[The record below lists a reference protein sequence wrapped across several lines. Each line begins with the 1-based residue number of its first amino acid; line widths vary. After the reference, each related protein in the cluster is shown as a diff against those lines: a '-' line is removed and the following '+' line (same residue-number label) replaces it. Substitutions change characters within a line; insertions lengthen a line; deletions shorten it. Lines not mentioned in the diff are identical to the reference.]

1 MIQNAEQPIAPAEP
15 RQRAA
20 AALARKAA
28 PLQALPPPAD
38 EDVPAPPAEPR
49 RRPGSRLVLV
59 VVGIV
64 AWLAALGLFVPPLIP
79 KRPPTAPTPVPAAGA
94 VLIKPAPELTIS
106 RTFNVQGS
114 GPGFKYVK
122 LTAVIQFAD
131 PSGQFAKARS
141 DQLSKLQAQFA
152 DDHAPLLSAFNNIMT
167 STLDTKDAL
176 ALTSPEGRDQLKRE
190 LIAAFN
196 RQLAGTSDRVTD
208 ILFVD
213 YVLQ

>member
-131 PSGQFAKARS
+131 PSGQFA
-141 DQLSKLQAQFA
+141 